1 MSTLL
6 FKLVIPRAVGTKS
19 LGYMM
24 NSLLHK
30 SIENSF
36 LGDKRMVKQTYV
48 ADLEQEL
55 STGCTP
61 DLGVSFLLKFKT
73 HNSKIS
79 KISF

>member
-6 FKLVIPRAVGTKS
+6 FKLVIPRAVGTRS

-24 NSLLHK
+24 HRLLHK
-30 SIENSF
+30 VLKTVF

-55 STGCTP
+55 STGYIP
-61 DLGVSFLLKFKT
+61 DLGVSFLLKFRT
-73 HNSKIS
+73 HSSKIS
-79 KISF
+79 KVSF